1 MKSILKITAIVVL
14 YSSIS
19 SPTAS
24 AQLFETFKREATK
37 LGLSNSGGFSQDEA
51 IKGIKEALT
60 NGVSKGTDIVSKLD
74 GYYKNPQ
81 IKIPFP
87 TEAQKVESA
96 VRRIG
101 LNKQADD
108 AILSMNRAAEDA
120 AKSAKDIFVNA
131 IKQMTVTDAMNIIK
145 GDTSAATTF
154 LKRTTSASL
163 IEKFTPIIKA
173 SLEKVD
179 ATKYWGTVI
188 NAYNKIPFQQ
198 KVNPDLT
205 AFVTQKALD
214 GLFVMIAQEEGAIRR
229 DPLARTSEILKKV
242 FGK

>member
-1 MKSILKITAIVVL
+1 MKPFINLAVIGALLMLSAP
-14 YSSIS
+14 S
-19 SPTAS
+19 AH
-24 AQLFETFKREATK
+24 AQLFDALKREATK
-37 LGLSNSGGFSQDEA
+37 IATGSTGSFSQDEA

-96 VRRIG
+96 VRKIG

-131 IKQMTVTDAMNIIK
+131 IKQMTRDRCDEYHQRRYK
-145 GDTSAATTF
+145 
-154 LKRTTSASL
+154 
-163 IEKFTPIIKA
+163 
-173 SLEKVD
+173 
-179 ATKYWGTVI
+179 
-188 NAYNKIPFQQ
+188 
-198 KVNPDLT
+198 
-205 AFVTQKALD
+205 
-214 GLFVMIAQEEGAIRR
+214 RR
-229 DPLARTSEILKKV
+229 DDLPQAHYICKLD
-242 FGK
+242 